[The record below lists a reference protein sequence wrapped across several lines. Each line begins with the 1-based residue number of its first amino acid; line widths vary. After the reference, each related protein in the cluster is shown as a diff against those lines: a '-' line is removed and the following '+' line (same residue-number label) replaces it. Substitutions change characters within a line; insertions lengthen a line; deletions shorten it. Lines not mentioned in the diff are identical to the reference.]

1 MQTAAVVALS
11 ALIAGCVNITALRT
25 PPPPLP
31 EFCRVGPG
39 GARAPLNPE
48 QQRACT
54 FHGYTPGGEGM
65 FSPWGRGGAQD
76 VLSPAARGA
85 LGIP

>member
-1 MQTAAVVALS
+1 MRAVAVVMVAALG
-11 ALIAGCVNITALRT
+11 GCAAFT

-39 GARAPLNPE
+39 GKRAALTPE

-54 FHGYTPGGEGM
+54 FHGYTPGGDGM
-65 FSPWGRGGAQD
+65 FSPLGQGRAQD
-76 VLSPAARGA
+76 VFIRTR
-85 LGIP
+85 